1 MVRVTIKTE
10 KLFDSIEFDF
20 VDCEVA
26 GKFLNVA
33 MSAAVGNLKAEIETV
48 EETVEEPVEE
58 RVEAVEEKKEV
69 VIEQN
74 LCGSVEDLNAEE
86 IHVQFLERLCRQFDA
101 DEIDAHVKVVY
112 KKKNEKNHK

>member
-1 MVRVTIKTE
+1 MVADATDTQE
-10 KLFDSIEFDF
+10 T
-20 VDCEVA
+20 VA
-26 GKFLNVA
+26 
-33 MSAAVGNLKAEIETV
+33 ETV
-48 EETVEEPVEE
+48 EKAVEETEEKPVEE

-112 KKKNEKNHK
+112 KKKNEKKTSIFDIIMKRNKK